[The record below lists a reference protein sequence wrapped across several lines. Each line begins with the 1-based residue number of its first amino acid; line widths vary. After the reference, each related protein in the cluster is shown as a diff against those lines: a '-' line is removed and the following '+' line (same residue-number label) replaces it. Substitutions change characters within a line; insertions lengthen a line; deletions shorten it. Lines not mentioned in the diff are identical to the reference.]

1 MALCFDDYAHRS
13 AYFQQIEAD
22 VEMYMKAINEL
33 KKEISSFKSKD
44 MAKLQ
49 KFHLYIESVLEK
61 LTDETKVSA
70 NNNKVLSIKIIAQTF
85 FIKYV

>member
-44 MAKLQ
+44 MAELQ
-49 KFHLYIESVLEK
+49 KFHLYR
-61 LTDETKVSA
+61 
-70 NNNKVLSIKIIAQTF
+70 
-85 FIKYV
+85 